1 MLTEAKKPR
10 YVQLSDQL
18 RNKIKS
24 GAWEVGE
31 RLPSFADMYREYGAT
46 TTTMQRVYD
55 LLEKEGFV
63 ERRSS
68 SGVYV
73 TSPAPTQTGVLAFVI
88 PEEEGV
94 MNYGSSS
101 YSLKLLQGTHQEAA
115 ARGYQLTLCTP
126 RQLRSSPYPIDG
138 CIVQGTLP
146 LVRECAAFGIPT
158 VSLIAEQAGVPA
170 VGTNERAGFKSITE
184 HLLKLGHRRIAAL
197 IGSND
202 SYAKTDMVT
211 PLRVQGYH
219 EALAQYDIQ
228 APKGWERRIR
238 KNDIDFRYA
247 QWRHCGYQEM
257 RSWLREDW
265 EELGCTAI
273 VTQND
278 STAIGVIEAL
288 RRHGYRVPQDISVTG
303 YDGSGED
310 AHFDLQLTTVRVPLD
325 EIAQNAVRLLDQIL
339 TSSVK
344 DPAKI
349 NSSTSIVAGESV
361 AQCEGGKSDS

>member
-24 GAWEVGE
+24 GVWEVGE

-73 TSPAPTQTGVLAFVI
+73 TNPVPVQVGVLAFVV

-94 MNYGSSS
+94 IHYGSSA
-101 YSLKLLQGTHQEAA
+101 YSMKLLHSTHQEAA

-138 CIVQGTLP
+138 CIVQGAQP
-146 LVRECAAFGIPT
+146 LVKECAAFGIPI

-170 VGTNERAGFKSITE
+170 VGTDEHAGFASITE
-184 HLLKLGHRRIAAL
+184 HLLQLGHRRIAAL
-197 IGSND
+197 IGSSN
-202 SYAKTDMVT
+202 SYAKKDMVT

-219 EALAQYDIQ
+219 TALSKYDIQ
-228 APKGWERRIR
+228 APKSWERRIR
-238 KNDIDFRYA
+238 KNDDDFLA
-247 QWRHCGYQEM
+247 TQWRYWAYQEM

-310 AHFDLQLTTVRVPLD
+310 AHFDLELTTVHVPLED
-325 EIAQNAVRLLDQIL
+325 IARNAVRLLDRIL
-339 TSSVK
+339 TQQAT
-344 DPAKI
+344 DTTKI
-349 NSSTSIVAGESV
+349 NLSTSIIAGESV
-361 AQCEGGKSDS
+361 APYEGGKSLL